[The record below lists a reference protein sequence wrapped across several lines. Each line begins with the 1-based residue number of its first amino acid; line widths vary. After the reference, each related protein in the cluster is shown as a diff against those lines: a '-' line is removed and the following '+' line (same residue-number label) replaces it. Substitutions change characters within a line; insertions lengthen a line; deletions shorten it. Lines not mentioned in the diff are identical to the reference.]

1 MPFIEFTIAYIK
13 ILFLLSVIGASVK
26 PKITDVKVTRKGG
39 LHHIALGMDNL
50 LSSRLL
56 EPPEITLPTTTHEK
70 FTVNN
75 ALLDN
80 IRKSLEEFLQQN
92 GRDFEK
98 SDSSGFRSVTPTQG
112 IKTNE
117 IEAVSAEATPVQIDS
132 IKPQRGQQKN
142 KKKTPELAN
151 IELAGFEE
159 EKRIKKNTGIVESYV
174 NAATYADMPI
184 TSLYVLTWYLGGKHK
199 GSYKICESHIKLYV
213 DLLEQYASNGQWEKI
228 QGLLRTMN
236 TANVTLTPQ
245 VYVILLDCLGR
256 LPQSGSNT
264 KLIGSSIEQAKNQV
278 NMLIQ

>member
-56 EPPEITLPTTTHEK
+56 EPPEITLPTTHEK

-98 SDSSGFRSVTPTQG
+98 SDSSGFRSVTPAQG

-159 EKRIKKNTGIVESYV
+159 EKRIKKNTGKVESYV

-199 GSYKICESHIKLYV
+199 GRYKICESHIKLYV
-213 DLLEQYASNGQWEKI
+213 DLLEQYASNGQWDKI

-245 VYVILLDCLGR
+245 VYMILLDCLGLG